1 MNIKSHAES
10 SRFLSGIFAQ
20 NMIDSLKKQRGLNEK
35 NKLQLLTDIGTL
47 KNIIQP
53 LIFEKLNERRRS

>member
-1 MNIKSHAES
+1 
-10 SRFLSGIFAQ
+10 
-20 NMIDSLKKQRGLNEK
+20 MIDSLKKQRGLNEK